1 MYNNKQYETKE
12 TSNNHSINNKNRVG
26 NRFILKRKRMLEIY
40 YRVGFLVGWGGQLK
54 KMSCLE
60 KKKKNHQAKTKKF
73 DGHTTIKKE
82 RKRYQQTKH
91 HHQEKKKSNNFCLP
105 LLLLLFLC

>member
-60 KKKKNHQAKTKKF
+60 KKKKHQAKTKKF

>member
-60 KKKKNHQAKTKKF
+60 KKKNIRPKPRSLTDTRPLKKR
-73 DGHTTIKKE
+73 E
-82 RKRYQQTKH
+82 RGTNKQ
-91 HHQEKKKSNNFCLP
+91 
-105 LLLLLFLC
+105 FLSFFVVVVFVLIH

>member
-54 KMSCLE
+54 KNVVLV
-60 KKKKNHQAKTKKF
+60 KKKKTSGRN
-73 DGHTTIKKE
+73 
-82 RKRYQQTKH
+82 
-91 HHQEKKKSNNFCLP
+91 QEVWRTHDH
-105 LLLLLFLC
+105 